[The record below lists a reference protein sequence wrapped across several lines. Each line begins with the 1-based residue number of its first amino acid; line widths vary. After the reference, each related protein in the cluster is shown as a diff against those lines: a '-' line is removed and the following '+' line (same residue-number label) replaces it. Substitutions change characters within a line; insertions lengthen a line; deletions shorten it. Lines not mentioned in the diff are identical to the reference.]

1 MILSIFLSSLLWLRG
16 TRIGAFSSPDQ
27 GMSTTFKIGVLILS
41 LTIVV
46 DLFSVT
52 NLNTFILSIIF
63 FASGLFGLG
72 FANID
77 VNDYEDQSNDNNI
90 NPVTLT
96 VGALVVIISTI
107 GIFSTFLQGGI
118 ANYISLFMFFFYQ
131 MFVFAFIWGFVVPI
145 AWIYGLIVDLI
156 RKLFMGMDSSAEARE
171 APPMNF
177 SEGAIESIQNIQRE
191 GGVNPIFSIVLWT
204 LFTLILIFIL
214 YLSMK
219 YLMRPKDKKT
229 IQLTGQRESLI
240 EDANVLEDFK
250 NLFSSLFQGI
260 GRRGKKSLYD
270 TGEGSKGIIEII
282 LLYYKFLEFAETKGV
297 SKKPHQ
303 TTLEFR
309 NSLQSIFNQNFVK
322 EITDSFNDAFYGAK
336 SFDIDTILKL
346 ENQFDQ
352 IRFGKTK

>member
-1 MILSIFLSSLLWLRG
+1 
-16 TRIGAFSSPDQ
+16 
-27 GMSTTFKIGVLILS
+27 
-41 LTIVV
+41 
-46 DLFSVT
+46 
-52 NLNTFILSIIF
+52 
-63 FASGLFGLG
+63 
-72 FANID
+72 
-77 VNDYEDQSNDNNI
+77 
-90 NPVTLT
+90 
-96 VGALVVIISTI
+96 
-107 GIFSTFLQGGI
+107 
-118 ANYISLFMFFFYQ
+118 
-131 MFVFAFIWGFVVPI
+131 
-145 AWIYGLIVDLI
+145 
-156 RKLFMGMDSSAEARE
+156 
-171 APPMNF
+171 
-177 SEGAIESIQNIQRE
+177 
-191 GGVNPIFSIVLWT
+191 
-204 LFTLILIFIL
+204 
-214 YLSMK
+214 
-219 YLMRPKDKKT
+219 MRPKDKKT

-260 GRRGKKSLYD
+260 GRRSKKSLYD